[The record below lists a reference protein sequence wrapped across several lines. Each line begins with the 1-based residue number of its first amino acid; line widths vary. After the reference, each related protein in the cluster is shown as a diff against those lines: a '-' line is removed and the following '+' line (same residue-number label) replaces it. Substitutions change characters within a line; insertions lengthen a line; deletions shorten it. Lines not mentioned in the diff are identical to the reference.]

1 MEDRCER
8 CGGNLIP
15 RNDYLYDIDYLICL
29 QCGEVVFIEDG
40 LGILRYR
47 LPERKKEDIW
57 SCLLN
62 FQLEEDVENL

>member
-15 RNDYLYDIDYLICL
+15 RNDYLYDIDFLICL
-29 QCGEVVFIEDG
+29 QCGEVIFIEDG

-47 LPERKKEDIW
+47 LPERKKEDI
-57 SCLLN
+57 
-62 FQLEEDVENL
+62 